1 MTRRGRWPMSGG
13 VWATYSEDEDVADAV
28 KAALLEAIRADLKA
42 PDPQT
47 LALPDWVYGL
57 GF

>member
-1 MTRRGRWPMSGG
+1 MSGG